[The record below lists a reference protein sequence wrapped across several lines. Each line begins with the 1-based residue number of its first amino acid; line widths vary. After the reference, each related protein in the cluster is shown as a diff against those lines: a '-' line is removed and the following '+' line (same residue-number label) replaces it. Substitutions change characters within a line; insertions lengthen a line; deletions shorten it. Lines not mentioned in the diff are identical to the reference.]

1 MFPPKYNQSGN
12 TFYLSAPYNICTM
25 PNAEYKK
32 RDINSLIIFAQNG
45 DQKAL
50 EELIRRVQKNVFA
63 MFSYLTDKRQ
73 DIADLTQEVLL
84 KMARNI
90 NSLKDSSKFKSWL
103 NQIVTN
109 TFYDYAKKHAKDK
122 NIELNNDKILEI
134 KDKIGCEPGEKC
146 LFSEMEKL
154 IKAAL
159 LNLPES
165 LRIVILL
172 REYEGLSYEDISKIT
187 NTAIG
192 TVKSRISR
200 ARLKLQQEL
209 KEFI

>member
-1 MFPPKYNQSGN
+1 MAKSV
-12 TFYLSAPYNICTM
+12 
-25 PNAEYKK
+25 YKRK
-32 RDINSLIIFAQNG
+32 DIDTLIIYAQRG
-45 DQKAL
+45 DTKAL
-50 EELIRRVQKNVFA
+50 EEIIKRVQKNIFT

-73 DIADLTQEVLL
+73 DIADLTQEALL

-90 NSLKDSSKFKSWL
+90 NSIKEPKFFKAWL

-109 TFYDYAKKHAKDK
+109 IFYDYIKKHARDK
-122 NIELNNDKILEI
+122 KIDIDNDKLLEI

-154 IKAAL
+154 IRIAM
-159 LNLPES
+159 LNLPEN
-165 LRIVILL
+165 LRIAIIL

-187 NTAIG
+187 NTALG

-200 ARLKLQQEL
+200 ARIKLQQEL